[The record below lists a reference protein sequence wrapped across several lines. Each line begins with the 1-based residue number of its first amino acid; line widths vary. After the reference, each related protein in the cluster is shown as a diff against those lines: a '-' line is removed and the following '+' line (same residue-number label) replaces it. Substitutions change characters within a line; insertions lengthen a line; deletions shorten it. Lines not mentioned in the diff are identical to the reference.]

1 MYNFLSSGF
10 QKITNKRTCTCK
22 SYCRHYML
30 NQNNRMF
37 YNYVS
42 ICVMTLFL
50 NCSIVFYGEKYLKK
64 IVKNGKDTMNS
75 KSF

>member
-10 QKITNKRTCTCK
+10 QKSPINVHAHANHTADIICLTKITV
-22 SYCRHYML
+22 
-30 NQNNRMF
+30 MF

-50 NCSIVFYGEKYLKK
+50 NCSIVFYGEKY
-64 IVKNGKDTMNS
+64 
-75 KSF
+75 F

>member
-1 MYNFLSSGF
+1 
-10 QKITNKRTCTCK
+10 
-22 SYCRHYML
+22 
-30 NQNNRMF
+30 MF

-50 NCSIVFYGEKYLKK
+50 NCSIVFYGEKYKKK